1 MRTHL
6 GPFFERATLRVT
18 VREDEVSAEE
28 QVRYVA
34 CLGAELDEIG
44 GDGAWAA
51 RIELVPSSDLAGGVS
66 SSLVRREVAGGNA
79 GLDGLVAGGV
89 RRWIVEEGLYV

>member
-1 MRTHL
+1 
-6 GPFFERATLRVT
+6 
-18 VREDEVSAEE
+18 
-28 QVRYVA
+28 
-34 CLGAELDEIG
+34 
-44 GDGAWAA
+44 
-51 RIELVPSSDLAGGVS
+51 VS